1 MLIAMTKE
9 IADKFDIEL
18 KYGRSKSLITN
29 FPPLD
34 DWVLA
39 LAFDET
45 DTDQVGFILIH
56 TSTLFSLFVVVSQ
69 DYNFL
74 EILAVC
80 YEQLEIILNN
90 HGFKA
95 RKYHNYFKKLFTHE
109 IIISKHDNKSVS
121 AAIGYFKEQLF
132 YFELPLMLDKT
143 DQELD
148 PIDLVNRIN
157 NLPRKKFDFKS
168 STAMFFALLK
178 YHIND
183 PIFSVTQ
190 QKMFKT
196 VNSKFLH

>member
-1 MLIAMTKE
+1 MTKE

-18 KYGRSKSLITN
+18 ACGRSKSLITN

-45 DTDQVGFILIH
+45 DTDQTGFVLIH

-74 EILAVC
+74 EILAAC
-80 YEQLEIILNN
+80 YEQLEVILNN
-90 HGFKA
+90 YGFKA
-95 RKYHNYFKKLFTHE
+95 NKYHNYFKKLFTHE
-109 IIISKHDNKSVS
+109 IILSKHDNKSVS

-132 YFELPLMLDKT
+132 YFELPSMLDET
-143 DQELD
+143 DQQELD

-157 NLPRKKFDFKS
+157 DLPRKKFDFKS
-168 STAMFFALLK
+168 SNAMFFELLK
-178 YHIND
+178 RHSND

-190 QKMFKT
+190 QNVTK
-196 VNSKFLH
+196 VNSKFLN